1 MQVQIHQRVK
11 ILKKDLLW
19 VLSVEGRGGDR
30 MIKAFGHNLKVSIHP
45 PTHGQGFHQ
54 SIHYNCLGSLPPIL
68 SWVVTTKLDECLV
81 TINTNNTP
89 HSPTLSISQKTGYT
103 KATLR
108 IVSHN
113 KEKLFSIIISPYVRV
128 LEKHIDSECLKFIW
142 QIDRR
147 I

>member
-54 SIHYNCLGSLPPIL
+54 SIHYNCLGSPPPKL
-68 SWVVTTKLDECLV
+68 S
-81 TINTNNTP
+81 
-89 HSPTLSISQKTGYT
+89 
-103 KATLR
+103 
-108 IVSHN
+108 SHN
-113 KEKLFSIIISPYVRV
+113 KAGRV
-128 LEKHIDSECLKFIW
+128 LSDNKHE
-142 QIDRR
+142 
-147 I
+147 

>member
-1 MQVQIHQRVK
+1 M
-11 ILKKDLLW
+11 
-19 VLSVEGRGGDR
+19 SRGEDIGIR
-30 MIKAFGHNLKVSIHP
+30 MIKAFGHNLNITAACSQSQPHVLRFLYTHLPIDRGFTDQFIITVWAPP
-45 PTHGQGFHQ
+45 PT
-54 SIHYNCLGSLPPIL
+54 L

-89 HSPTLSISQKTGYT
+89 HSPTPSISQKTGYT

-128 LEKHIDSECLKFIW
+128 LEKHIDSECLKFI
-142 QIDRR
+142 
-147 I
+147 